1 MRYVD
6 PDGRDIYTVYLGGV
20 GGKHIIG
27 GDVSVGIAWD
37 DNGNYALA
45 LSGGVGVGIEA
56 EVKLPSLAINISKGT
71 NLNEL
76 KGIGVFKVDG
86 TASANGTETNVGVGF
101 GISIDN
107 ETSEITG
114 CNTFASGS
122 IYTMLKHGI
131 GGLVEQY
138 NKLDS
143 ASQKE
148 FIQEIRESNQMPAEM
163 KEQILSTVGEQ
174 NQ

>member
-1 MRYVD
+1 
-6 PDGRDIYTVYLGGV
+6 LGGV
-20 GGKHIIG
+20 GGKLIIG

-56 EVKLPSLAINISKGT
+56 EVKLPSLAINILKGT

-86 TASANGTETNVGVGF
+86 TASVNGTETNVGIGF

-114 CNTFASGS
+114 CNSGIIGGGVTFASGS

-163 KEQILSTVGEQ
+163 KEQILSTVEEQ